1 MSSWEVLTEIPL
13 RFHHLTWPSPP
24 SSRRL
29 LGADGPTHL
38 PVGAAAAAIA
48 ATPPRRGQHRGSS
61 PHSPASEGGSAMRQ
75 PSVGSPSLVAT
86 TPEAG
91 STADPPHRAIT
102 AAAAEAAAAAAAI
115 KVGDALEE
123 RMCWQERM
131 HELEVSLT
139 AALMMRRARHVP
151 ATAPQ

>member
-1 MSSWEVLTEIPL
+1 
-13 RFHHLTWPSPP
+13 
-24 SSRRL
+24 
-29 LGADGPTHL
+29 
-38 PVGAAAAAIA
+38 
-48 ATPPRRGQHRGSS
+48 
-61 PHSPASEGGSAMRQ
+61 MRQ

-86 TPEAG
+86 TPEGRSALIMMPPEAVAG